1 MFKGLQNEAIGGL
14 QIGARGIANTGSLSD
29 FNSGLKD
36 KGRDFKSGQRDFKS
50 VQRLRISAEQKF

>member
-36 KGRDFKSGQRDFKS
+36 QARDFKSGQRDFKL